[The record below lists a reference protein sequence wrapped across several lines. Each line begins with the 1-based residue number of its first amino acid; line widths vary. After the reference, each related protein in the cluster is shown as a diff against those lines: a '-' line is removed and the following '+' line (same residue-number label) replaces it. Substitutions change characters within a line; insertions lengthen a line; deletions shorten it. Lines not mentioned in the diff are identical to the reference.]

1 MRKTKIVATLGPSS
15 NDVEQL
21 KALIEAGIGAA
32 RLNFSHGDHEEHGA
46 RINNFKQAREELG
59 KPVPIVLDTKGPE
72 IRIKTFATKK
82 VSLVAG
88 QEFTLTT
95 DDIEGDNTKVAVTYM
110 DLPNDVK
117 IGSTVLID
125 DGLVGLTVVDIKG
138 SDVICTVNNSA
149 ELGSRKGVNLPDIH
163 INLPALTEKDID
175 DIKFGVEM
183 GIDYIAAS
191 FIRSAKDVLEIKRV
205 LEECG
210 GSDVHI
216 ISKIENRDGVDNID
230 EILEVTDGIMVARG
244 DLGVEIPF
252 EEVPLVQK
260 LLIKKCIEKGKPVIT
275 ATQMLNSMI
284 ENPRPTRAEVNDVA
298 NAIFDYT
305 DAVMLSGET
314 ANGSYPVE
322 AVKAMARI
330 AEKTEQSIDYIE
342 RFNASRIKTT
352 GARNITSAVSHSA
365 CTTAQDLNASL
376 ISTITISGRAVKDVA
391 NYRPSTPILACTPN
405 ERTLRQLNLIWGCTP
420 MYIGLEKKSINALFD
435 DIAEKSLV
443 EGISK
448 NGDLMVFTGGTPLG
462 TTGSTNTIKVGI
474 VGNTL
479 LQGKAVVKS
488 GTVVSHTN
496 VIHTVGEAKLQF
508 RKGDVF
514 ITSNTDKGLIPY
526 MMKAAAIVVGN
537 TKGDEFTHAA
547 DLGREL
553 KIPVILCKG
562 IDVAATIP
570 DTLLVQIDSNKATV
584 SLADR

>member
-1 MRKTKIVATLGPSS
+1 MGKYYKYKNLEENRFQEFDKSDILSGPLHIAIDITNKCNAKCLHCFNRSGNGLLRNEISDREMLEIFKEIAVIKPFSTCFCGGEPMMKYDLVLRATEVLKNGGVPNIAMVTNGWFLTKDRVISLRNAGLTHIQLSLDGKDAKTHERMRGINGIYEKVL
-15 NDVEQL
+15 D
-21 KALIEAGIGAA
+21 ALNFIDDAGISSAVA
-32 RLNFSHGDHEEHGA
+32 FSPTQFN
-46 RINNFKQAREELG
+46 IKQFPEVVELLQKFENLREIKVQPLMPLG
-59 KPVPIVLDTKGPE
+59 KAVEGKSEL
-72 IRIKTFATKK
+72 FA
-82 VSLVAG
+82 SEEEYRELVA
-88 QEFTLTT
+88 
-95 DDIEGDNTKVAVTYM
+95 
-110 DLPNDVK
+110 
-117 IGSTVLID
+117 
-125 DGLVGLTVVDIKG
+125 
-138 SDVICTVNNSA
+138 
-149 ELGSRKGVNLPDIH
+149 
-163 INLPALTEKDID
+163 
-175 DIKFGVEM
+175 
-183 GIDYIAAS
+183 
-191 FIRSAKDVLEIKRV
+191 
-205 LEECG
+205 
-210 GSDVHI
+210 
-216 ISKIENRDGVDNID
+216 
-230 EILEVTDGIMVARG
+230 
-244 DLGVEIPF
+244 
-252 EEVPLVQK
+252 
-260 LLIKKCIEKGKPVIT
+260 
-275 ATQMLNSMI
+275 
-284 ENPRPTRAEVNDVA
+284 
-298 NAIFDYT
+298 
-305 DAVMLSGET
+305 
-314 ANGSYPVE
+314 
-322 AVKAMARI
+322 
-330 AEKTEQSIDYIE
+330 YIE

-391 NYRPSTPILACTPN
+391 KYRPSTPILACTPN

-537 TKGDEFTHAA
+537 TEGDEFTHAA